1 MSQTVEFLK
10 QMNISTASRATF
22 YRIQKKY
29 VNPLIW
35 KTWTEMQKDLHDE
48 VRGEEL
54 TVSGTEKQF
63 IETNMIFS
71 WMLIQ
76 WFLVNFDV

>member
-1 MSQTVEFLK
+1 
-10 QMNISTASRATF
+10 
-22 YRIQKKY
+22 
-29 VNPLIW
+29 
-35 KTWTEMQKDLHDE
+35 LHDE

-71 WMLIQ
+71 WMLLLIQ

>member
-1 MSQTVEFLK
+1 
-10 QMNISTASRATF
+10 
-22 YRIQKKY
+22 

-35 KTWTEMQKDLHDE
+35 KTWTDMQKDLHDE

-71 WMLIQ
+71 
-76 WFLVNFDV
+76 